1 MGGHDIVIG
10 TRLVCEDSPRIAIWT
25 RAGEGNANIWTTTAA
40 SVSSTSC
47 QRAGERERRRH
58 GGHRPRATGDRPVA
72 PDVPRAGGNGEA
84 LSPGRPAGRHATG
97 DGGAGE
103 PPHTTCSRA
112 TWLYQRGI
120 QHRHRT
126 GADHSLLSVGQAAE
140 WLRAHR
146 PPVHRPAVG
155 WSPHGA
161 KDPVL
166 HRREGRFQRPGY
178 RVPNS

>member
-72 PDVPRAGGNGEA
+72 LDVPRAGGNGEA

-112 TWLYQRGI
+112 TWVVPAWHTTPPPVRCRPFATLRGAGCGVA
-120 QHRHRT
+120 T
-126 GADHSLLSVGQAAE
+126 GPQAAST
-140 WLRAHR
+140 
-146 PPVHRPAVG
+146 PASG
-155 WSPHGA
+155 GMGPARG
-161 KDPVL
+161 
-166 HRREGRFQRPGY
+166 
-178 RVPNS
+178 